1 MIKFKLKELIAKK
14 EFKENKKITL
24 EQIGDDIGVHR
35 TTISKIANNK
45 QGYNATTDVL
55 DKLCE
60 YFCVEL
66 SELAQ
71 YIKKSPSKSEAKT
84 DDDPQK

>member
-24 EQIGDDIGVHR
+24 EQIGAEIAVHR
-35 TTISKIANNK
+35 TTLSKIANNK
-45 QGYNATTDVL
+45 KGYNATTDVL

-71 YIKKSPSKSEAKT
+71 YIKNSPEKSEAKT
-84 DDDPQK
+84 DNVPQK